1 MAAGDLTTAGYAVGN
16 VLSSVAIVL
25 VNKKVFAA
33 GFHFP
38 IALSF
43 FHFCFTIVFYR
54 FLLLCGTFS
63 TPDPDLPTWEKFK
76 VALAG
81 VGSIGFMNVSLSLN
95 SVGFYQVTKL
105 TIVPVTLGINYFY
118 YAISTTN
125 KVKLALLILLGGV
138 GVATVSD
145 VELRPAGFFFGTLA
159 VLTTAMFQIWQG
171 SKQKEF
177 GVSGTQLQNSVAF
190 WQTTH
195 ALVASALCES
205 FCFEQP
211 PAGVPCDS
219 APVFLKRAALH
230 PHGKEREA
238 VGFVLV
244 TCFLALAVNW
254 CSFGL
259 IGRTSPITFQVVGHA
274 KTCLVLI
281 GGYVFFPS
289 PNFDETQF
297 YHNIAG
303 VSIAMVGVIL
313 YGHVKQASA
322 AGKDDCLDC
331 ICPTAVNHFLDPKYA
346 TIKPAEH
353 EELCENSSGEG
364 GEGGPTERR

>member
-1 MAAGDLTTAGYAVGN
+1 MSDTLITTGYAVGN
-16 VLSSVAIVL
+16 VISSVAIVL

-38 IALSF
+38 ITLSF
-43 FHFCFTIVFYR
+43 FHFCFTIVFYK
-54 FLLLCGTFS
+54 LLWSCALFK
-63 TPDPDLPTWEKFK
+63 TPDPDLPTFEKFK

-105 TIVPVTLGINYFY
+105 TIVPVTLAINYFFY
-118 YAISTTN
+118 SVTTTN
-125 KVKLALLILLGGV
+125 KVKLSLFILLLGV

-145 VELRPAGFFFGTLA
+145 VELRPIGFFFGVLA

-171 SKQKEF
+171 TKQKEF

-190 WQTTH
+190 WQTTQ
-195 ALVASALCES
+195 AMVGSILFESLCM
-205 FCFEQP
+205 EQP
-211 PAGVPCDS
+211 PAPCDS
-219 APVFLKRAALH
+219 ALQFLQHAFMYPDSVEKRAMW
-230 PHGKEREA
+230 
-238 VGFVLV
+238 FVLV

-274 KTCLVLI
+274 KTCLVLV
-281 GGYVFFPS
+281 GGYVLFPS
-289 PNFDETQF
+289 KDQDAKQF

-303 VSIAMVGVIL
+303 VSVAMVGVVL
-313 YGHVKQASA
+313 YGHVKQAASQ
-322 AGKDDCLDC
+322 GKDDCLDC
-331 ICPTAVNHFLDPKYA
+331 MCPSGLVRVLDNKYA
-346 TIKPAEH
+346 TV
-353 EELCENSSGEG
+353 S
-364 GEGGPTERR
+364 PTETEGLTNSKS